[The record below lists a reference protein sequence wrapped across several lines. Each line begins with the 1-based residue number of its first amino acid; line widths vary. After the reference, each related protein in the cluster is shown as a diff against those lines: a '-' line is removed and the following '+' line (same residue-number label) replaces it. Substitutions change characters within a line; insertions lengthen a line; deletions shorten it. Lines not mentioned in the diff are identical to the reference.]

1 MRKGILTLIF
11 LLEWIALLCQFYLNL
26 HSQIASPAETIIRY
40 FSYFT
45 LDTNLLIALLST
57 SLLFRPHSKIAAF
70 FSKQA
75 TQTAIAIY
83 IFIVGLIYNLVL
95 RFIWDPQG
103 LQMLV
108 DELLHVVNP
117 VLFIIYWVLFSN
129 QNQLNGKTILYW
141 FIYPAAYLLFVLF
154 RASWAGFYPYPFLN
168 VKTIGAQSVLINCLG
183 ISLLFLVLSAIFLI
197 GGNFIAKRKSFVLSK
212 Q

>member
-11 LLEWIALLCQFYLNL
+11 LLEWIALISQFYLNL

-45 LDTNLLIALLST
+45 LDTNLIIALLST
-57 SLLFRPHSKIAAF
+57 CLLLMPNSKIAAF

-75 TQTAIAIY
+75 TQTAVAIY

-117 VLFIIYWVLFSN
+117 VLFIIYWILFSH
-129 QNQLNGKTILYW
+129 QDQLNWKIILYW
-141 FIYPAAYLLFVLF
+141 LIYPFAYLLFVLI
-154 RASWAGFYPYPFLN
+154 RANWTSFYPYPFLN
-168 VKTIGAQSVLINCLG
+168 VKTIGIQSVLLNCLG
-183 ISLLFLVLSAIFLI
+183 ISLLFLVLSAIFLTW
-197 GGNFIAKRKSFVLSK
+197 GNFIAKKNLLL
-212 Q
+212 